1 MNKIHSIVG
10 FGVVTLFSGLA
21 LAGDGHGKKF
31 HDTNND
37 GKVSLQEAVDGAKQK
52 FARKDQDK
60 NGALTANE
68 MQGRAQRRFEKAD
81 ANKDGR
87 VTLPEFEAR
96 VRAWFQERDANKDG
110 FLTRDEFGRGKH
122 HDKDRDGKA

>member
-1 MNKIHSIVG
+1 MKKVHSIVG
-10 FGVVTLFSGLA
+10 FSVVTLAAGLVF
-21 LAGDGHGKKF
+21 AGGGHGKKF
-31 HDTNND
+31 MDTNND

-52 FARKDQDK
+52 FAKKDADK

-87 VTLPEFEAR
+87 VTLAEFEAQ
-96 VRAWFQERDANKDG
+96 VRAFFQEKDKNKDG
-110 FLTRDEFGRGKH
+110 FLTEDEFGHKH
-122 HDKDRDGKA
+122 GKDRDGKA

>member
-1 MNKIHSIVG
+1 MKKVQSIVG
-10 FGVVTLFSGLA
+10 FGVVTLLSGLA
-21 LAGDGHGKKF
+21 FAGGGHGKKAM
-31 HDTNND
+31 DTNQD
-37 GKVSLQEAVDGAKQK
+37 GKVSLAEAVTGAKEK

-87 VTLPEFEAR
+87 VTLPEFEAQ
-96 VRAWFQERDANKDG
+96 VKSWFQERDKNKDG
-110 FLTRDEFGRGKH
+110 FLTQDEFGHGGKH
-122 HDKDRDGKA
+122 KDRDGKA